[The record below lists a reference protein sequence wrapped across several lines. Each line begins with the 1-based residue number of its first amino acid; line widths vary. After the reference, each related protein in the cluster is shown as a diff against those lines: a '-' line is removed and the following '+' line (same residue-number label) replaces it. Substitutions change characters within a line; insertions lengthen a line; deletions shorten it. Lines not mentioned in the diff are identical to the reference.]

1 LALQVCRA
9 TGFNRRWFV
18 CAVGFFALM
27 CVAPRLH
34 ADGAKHVDRAV
45 IRYFASELGGAFSP
59 RFIFERELSFESRL
73 QALSDPDRLKDA
85 ARPYTGRHIRS
96 ALERHIAESLLANL
110 RVDPAPTE
118 LEIARQAELAR
129 SILCNRI
136 GGDPIFADAV
146 AQEGMSEREV
156 NNFLRR
162 QARAS
167 IYLDRMIA
175 PMLTPTRTE
184 LRQVYAVEHHP
195 FVQLSFEEAEPL
207 LRQWWIGHRLADAVE
222 QFFSNARQRVSI
234 SLLIES
240 RDAVDSEPINAEQP
254 DSTTP

>member
-1 LALQVCRA
+1 
-9 TGFNRRWFV
+9 
-18 CAVGFFALM
+18 M
-27 CVAPRLH
+27 P
-34 ADGAKHVDRAV
+34 
-45 IRYFASELGGAFSP
+45 
-59 RFIFERELSFESRL
+59 
-73 QALSDPDRLKDA
+73 
-85 ARPYTGRHIRS
+85 
-96 ALERHIAESLLANL
+96 
-110 RVDPAPTE
+110 
-118 LEIARQAELAR
+118 
-129 SILCNRI
+129 
-136 GGDPIFADAV
+136 
-146 AQEGMSEREV
+146 EREV
-156 NNFLRR
+156 TNFLRR

-175 PMLTPTRTE
+175 PMLAPTRTE

-240 RDAVDSEPINAEQP
+240 RDAVDREPTNAEQP

>member
-1 LALQVCRA
+1 MGLHVCRA
-9 TGFNRRWFV
+9 IGFKRRWFV
-18 CAVGFFALM
+18 CTVGFFALTS
-27 CVAPRLH
+27 VAPQLH
-34 ADGAKHVDRAV
+34 ADGAKHVDRTV

-85 ARPYTGRHIRS
+85 SRPYSGRHIRT

-118 LEIARQAELAR
+118 AEIARQTELAR
-129 SILCNRI
+129 GILCNRI
-136 GGDPIFADAV
+136 GGEPVFADAI

-156 NNFLRR
+156 TNFLRR

-195 FVQLSFEEAEPL
+195 FVQFSFEEAEPL

-234 SLLIES
+234 SLLIENQ
-240 RDAVDSEPINAEQP
+240 DAVDSEPMKAEQP
-254 DSTTP
+254 NATTH

>member
-1 LALQVCRA
+1 
-9 TGFNRRWFV
+9 
-18 CAVGFFALM
+18 M

-34 ADGAKHVDRAV
+34 ADGARHVDRAV

-85 ARPYTGRHIRS
+85 TRPYSGRHIRS

-118 LEIARQAELAR
+118 AEIVRQTELAR
-129 SILCNRI
+129 GILCNRI
-136 GGDPIFADAV
+136 GGEPVLVHAV
-146 AQEGMSEREV
+146 AQEGVSEREV
-156 NNFLRR
+156 TNFLRR

-240 RDAVDSEPINAEQP
+240 RDAVDSEPTNAEQP
-254 DSTTP
+254 DSTTPKPKSAVPDTVFR

>member
-1 LALQVCRA
+1 LGLNVCRA
-9 TGFNRRWFV
+9 IGFKQRWLV
-18 CAVGFFALM
+18 CAVGFFLFT
-27 CVAPRLH
+27 CVAPRLY
-34 ADGAKHVDRAV
+34 ADGAAQVDRAV
-45 IRYFASELGGAFSP
+45 IRYFAAELGGVFSP

-85 ARPYTGRHIRS
+85 LRPYSGRHIRS

-118 LEIARQAELAR
+118 AEIARQTELAR

-136 GGDPIFADAV
+136 GGEPVFAEAV

-156 NNFLRR
+156 TNFLRR

-195 FVQLSFEEAEPL
+195 FAQLAFDEAEPL

-222 QFFSNARQRVSI
+222 QFFSNARQRVAI
-234 SLLIES
+234 SLLIEN
-240 RDAVDSEPINAEQP
+240 REAVDSEPTKSEPPASMP
-254 DSTTP
+254 R